1 MSDNV
6 SCEHAQP
13 GDEGAIREKLA
24 RIGHTFV
31 VLSGKGGVGKSTVA
45 VNLALSLSARGFR
58 TGILDTDIHGP
69 SVPKLLGLSGTRLA
83 VRNNELVPLDV
94 FTGLKVVSM
103 GLLLDGDDTAVI
115 WRGPM
120 KANVIRQFFENVA
133 WGDLDYLVVDSPPG
147 TGDEPLS
154 VAQLL
159 RPDKSSA
166 IIVTTPQQVATID
179 VEKSIT
185 FCRQLGL
192 PVTGIIENMSGFV
205 CPHCGQEADIFSSGG
220 GRRLAER
227 SAVPFLGAIPL
238 DPDIVK
244 SGDEERPYI
253 HFYSKTQTARK
264 FDEIVEHLT
273 LMYSIKAQEG
283 SLPDTTGVNHSG
295 TVSQPPAKNEEPASI
310 SKPNKEVSMRFAVPT
325 NDRKLCAHFG
335 HCEAFALIDTD
346 GEGKLGNETYV
357 TPPPHEPG
365 LLPPWIARQGV
376 NCVIAGGMGARAQQL
391 FAEQGVRVV
400 TGAQGENPREV
411 VENYLK
417 GTLLTGANTCD
428 H

>member
-6 SCEHAQP
+6 SCEHSQP
-13 GDEGAIREKLA
+13 GDEGAINEKLT

-69 SVPKLLGLSGTRLA
+69 SVPKLLGLSGQRLEA
-83 VRNNELVPLDV
+83 NEEEVIPLSYFDR
-94 FTGLKVVSM
+94 LKVVSI
-103 GLLLDGDDTAVI
+103 GLLLDGDDKAVI

-120 KANVIRQFFENVA
+120 KANVIRQFFGNVA
-133 WGDLDYLVVDSPPG
+133 WGDLDYLIVDSPPG

-159 RPDKSSA
+159 QPDKSSA
-166 IIVTTPQQVATID
+166 IVVTTPQQVATID

-192 PVTGIIENMSGFV
+192 PISGIMENMSGFV

-220 GRRLAER
+220 GRRLAEKFGI
-227 SAVPFLGAIPL
+227 PFLGVIPL

-244 SGDEERPYI
+244 SGDAELPYVK
-253 HFYSKTQTARK
+253 HYATTKTARK
-264 FDEIVEHLT
+264 FDEVVEHLT
-273 LMYSIKAQEG
+273 LMHPIGTRA
-283 SLPDTTGVNHSG
+283 LPDTAGTGHSE
-295 TVSQPPAKNEEPASI
+295 TLLQPLAKQEETTSI
-310 SKPNKEVSMRFAVPT
+310 TKPNKEASMRFAVPT
-325 NDRKLCAHFG
+325 NDKKLCGHFG

-346 GEGKLGNETYV
+346 GDGKFGCETYV

-365 LLPPWIARQGV
+365 LLPPWLAQQGV
-376 NCVIAGGMGARAQQL
+376 NCVIAGGMGGRAQQL
-391 FAEQGVRVV
+391 FVEQGVKVV

-411 VENYLK
+411 VESYLK
-417 GTLLTGANTCD
+417 GTLVTGTNTCD

>member
-1 MSDNV
+1 
-6 SCEHAQP
+6 
-13 GDEGAIREKLA
+13 
-24 RIGHTFV
+24 

-45 VNLALSLSARGFR
+45 INLALSLSTRGFR
-58 TGILDTDIHGP
+58 TGVLDTDIHGP
-69 SVPKLLGLSGTRLA
+69 SVPKLLGLSGQRLQ
-83 VRNNELVPLDV
+83 VRNDEIVPLNY
-94 FTGLKVVSM
+94 FNRLEVVSI
-103 GLLLDGDDTAVI
+103 GLLLDGDDKAVI

-120 KANVIRQFFENVA
+120 KANVIRQFFGNVA
-133 WGDLDYLVVDSPPG
+133 WGDLDYLIVDSPPG

-159 RPDKSSA
+159 DKGRSSA

-192 PVTGIIENMSGFV
+192 PISGIIENMSGFV

-220 GRRLAER
+220 GRRLAEKFG
-227 SAVPFLGAIPL
+227 VPFLGAIPL

-244 SGDEERPYI
+244 SGDAELPYVQ
-253 HFYSKTQTARK
+253 HSYTTKTAQK
-264 FDEIVEHLT
+264 FDEIVEHLA
-273 LMYSIKAQEG
+273 LMHPHAVHEG
-283 SLPDTTGVNHSG
+283 CLPDATGTNHSG
-295 TVSQPPAKNEEPASI
+295 TLSPPPAEREETTSTPKS
-310 SKPNKEVSMRFAVPT
+310 SKEVPMRFAVPT
-325 NDRKLCAHFG
+325 NDKKLCAHFG
-335 HCEAFALIDTD
+335 HCEAFALIDAD
-346 GEGKLGNETYV
+346 GEGKLGDESYV
-357 TPPPHEPG
+357 IPPPHEPG
-365 LLPPWIARQGV
+365 LLPPWIAQQGV

-391 FAEQGVRVV
+391 FAEQGVKVV

>member
-1 MSDNV
+1 MNENT
-6 SCEHAQP
+6 CEHSEP
-13 GDEGAIREKLA
+13 SDEGVIKEKLEK
-24 RIGHTFV
+24 IGHTFV
-31 VLSGKGGVGKSTVA
+31 VLSGKGGVGKSTIA
-45 VNLALSLSARGFR
+45 INLALSLATRGFR

-69 SVPKLLGLSGTRLA
+69 SVPKLLGLGGQRLHG
-83 VRNNELVPLDV
+83 NGEELVPFSYSD
-94 FTGLKVVSM
+94 LKVVSI
-103 GLLLDGDDTAVI
+103 GLLLDGDDKAVI

-120 KANVIRQFFENVA
+120 KANVIRQFFSDVA

-159 RPDKSSA
+159 QPDKSSA
-166 IIVTTPQQVATID
+166 IVVTTPQMVATID

-192 PVTGIIENMSGFV
+192 PVSGIIENMSGFV

-220 GRRLAER
+220 GRRLAEKFG
-227 SAVPFLGAIPL
+227 VPFLGAIPL

-244 SGDEERPYI
+244 SGDAELPYVK
-253 HFYSKTQTARK
+253 HYSTTKTSRK
-264 FDEIVEHLT
+264 FGEIVEHLT
-273 LMYSIKAQEG
+273 LMHSIKVTEG
-283 SLPDTTGVNHSG
+283 SLPDATGADHSG
-295 TVSQPPAKNEEPASI
+295 TLSPAEKEETTATT
-310 SKPNKEVSMRFAVPT
+310 KPDKESAMRFAVPT
-325 NDRKLCAHFG
+325 NDKKLCGHFG
-335 HCEAFALIDTD
+335 HCEAFALFDTD
-346 GEGKLGNETYV
+346 GEGKLGSETYI

-365 LLPPWIARQGV
+365 LLPPWIAQQGV

-391 FAEQGVRVV
+391 FAEQGVKVV

-417 GTLLTGANTCD
+417 GTLVTGTNTCD